1 MRHVTNMLSLVGARH
16 ARVRVRARYDE
27 RGARCYWYAGGAGA
41 ADEEKGAGRQGGQG
55 DCSELSVTDKLIYF
69 TSRRRHV
76 VIGVTTASP
85 QATGVTHVA
94 RAKLPL

>member
-1 MRHVTNMLSLVGARH
+1 MYPTCCHWWALGTRASECARATTEGALG
-16 ARVRVRARYDE
+16 ATGVQAVRE
-27 RGARCYWYAGGAGA
+27 A

-55 DCSELSVTDKLIYF
+55 DCSELSVTDNLIYF

>member
-1 MRHVTNMLSLVGARH
+1 MQAVRERRTRRRGRAGREDKATAASLVSQI
-16 ARVRVRARYDE
+16 
-27 RGARCYWYAGGAGA
+27 
-41 ADEEKGAGRQGGQG
+41 K
-55 DCSELSVTDKLIYF
+55 KYF